1 MTGFELMNHMLL
13 IEITFVAIR
22 PNQLDCSHGL
32 KKILKKL
39 IKHGCKIK
47 MNCNCTIVF
56 KIIPHLETFKL

>member
-32 KKILKKL
+32 KKNTKK
-39 IKHGCKIK
+39 INKAW
-47 MNCNCTIVF
+47 M
-56 KIIPHLETFKL
+56 

>member
-32 KKILKKL
+32 KKNTKK
-39 IKHGCKIK
+39 
-47 MNCNCTIVF
+47 N
-56 KIIPHLETFKL
+56 